1 MSSLVRVA
9 CNRAA
14 VVTLIAG
21 IGLSSIAALADAN
34 KYETVTLALADQ
46 QVTFQCP
53 QGKAEQ
59 VNDRFYACKAIF
71 NGKGEQRIA
80 DEYCKPLAIAQACSD
95 KPVTMTH

>member
-1 MSSLVRVA
+1 MSSLVREA

-21 IGLSSIAALADAN
+21 IGLSSIAALADG
-34 KYETVTLALADQ
+34 KYETVTLTLADE

-71 NGKGEQRIA
+71 KSEAEKLIA
-80 DEYCKPLAIAQACSD
+80 DEYCKPLAIAQACSE